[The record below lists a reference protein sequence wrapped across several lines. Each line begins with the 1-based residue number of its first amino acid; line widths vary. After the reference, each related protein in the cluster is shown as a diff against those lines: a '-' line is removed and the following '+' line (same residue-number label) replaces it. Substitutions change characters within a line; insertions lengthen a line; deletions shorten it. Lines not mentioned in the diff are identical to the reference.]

1 MPRIKMINSQ
11 SGSALS
17 NQEKSAEV
25 AAVIIHE
32 AKRRGY
38 IDGPMP
44 VIAELA
50 DIEKQLFIQMAGK
63 VKEYS
68 SVRPEDSLNQDEV
81 LSLFVFVYAK
91 AAEAVSSYLRKAEF
105 EYRYDGM
112 FDGRVP
118 LEVEENLIEY
128 MKSVKFG
135 DAMYSAFANWN
146 ADNPEFCTEHGIHPV
161 LPLLEA
167 LKWSFRIAAGMVIRF
182 FEQTEAKRSSEGDF

>member
-1 MPRIKMINSQ
+1 M
-11 SGSALS
+11 S

-25 AAVIIHE
+25 AAVIVSE
-32 AKRRGY
+32 SKRRGY
-38 IDGPMP
+38 IDGSLP

-50 DIEKQLFIQMAGK
+50 DIEKQLFMQMAAK
-63 VKEYS
+63 IKEYS

-81 LSLFVFVYAK
+81 LSLFIFVYAK

-105 EYRYDGM
+105 EYKFGGM

-128 MKSVKFG
+128 MKNVKFG
-135 DAMYSAFANWN
+135 DDMYSAFADWT

-167 LKWSFRIAAGMVIRF
+167 LKWSFRIASGLVIRF
-182 FEQTEAKRSSEGDF
+182 FEKLEAKRSNGAAF